1 MSIFVGSIICKKVQF
16 QFLVR
21 LMLLG
26 IEDPQ
31 EPAVWFSLKKVTRQ
45 FLWCQSFAKSLHLE
59 PFCFRLIYFVAEA
72 QRSKRNINCGSVVRE
87 TNGLKIYCVV
97 CKNDPCRRVAFK
109 GNLKV

>member
-1 MSIFVGSIICKKVQF
+1 
-16 QFLVR
+16 
-21 LMLLG
+21 MLLG

-31 EPAVWFSLKKVTRQ
+31 EPPVLFSFKKVTSQ
-45 FLWCQSFAKSLHLE
+45 FLWCKSFAESLYLE
-59 PFCFRLIYFVAEA
+59 PFCFRLIHFVAEA
-72 QRSKRNINCGSVVRE
+72 QRSKRNKNCGSVVRE